1 MPFEIDDHKGPIID
15 NPISTIDQVNLCL
28 TNAGSSSTYSTLERY
43 IYMSRSGL
51 QVKQLH
57 ELDLEQLQFVGE
69 SLTLLRQETL
79 GQVGYQAIRTVTV
92 RDVLLCP
99 T

>member
-15 NPISTIDQVNLCL
+15 NPISTIDQVNPCL

>member
-1 MPFEIDDHKGPIID
+1 
-15 NPISTIDQVNLCL
+15 
-28 TNAGSSSTYSTLERY
+28 
-43 IYMSRSGL
+43 MSRSGL